1 MVNWLFGLQG
11 MGVHCNTD
19 QQHGWTF
26 YNFLFFQLQVTL
38 EELFLAG
45 GVTVSLVS
53 SLIIVSLSKF
63 HMSRGYGIY
72 LIILY
77 VAFLAIALLIETNVI
92 KNTNH

>member
-1 MVNWLFGLQG
+1 M
-11 MGVHCNTD
+11 
-19 QQHGWTF
+19 
-26 YNFLFFQLQVTL
+26 TL

-53 SLIIVSLSKF
+53 SLIIVPLSKF